1 MVHRLSEPSMI
12 LASPAGR
19 SILIAGL
26 LVLGLAAC
34 GRRGALEPP
43 PDPVA
48 IAAERQKA
56 AQRQAL
62 RASQNRGSVP
72 SGQSAP
78 ALEGQANVPGQA
90 QVADGG
96 DADDPEAEGPAAASP
111 TAALG
116 ATRKRVRQPFVIPK
130 EPFILDPLL

>member
-1 MVHRLSEPSMI
+1 MI

-19 SILIAGL
+19 SVLIAGL

-43 PDPVA
+43 PDPAA

-56 AQRQAL
+56 ALRQAAK
-62 RASQNRGSVP
+62 ASQNRGSAP
-72 SGQSAP
+72 SAQSAP
-78 ALEGQANVPGQA
+78 ALEGQTNVPGQA

-96 DADDPEAEGPAAASP
+96 DADDPDAEGPAASSP
-111 TAALG
+111 SPLG

>member
-1 MVHRLSEPSMI
+1 MSSRLP
-12 LASPAGR
+12 LPR
-19 SILIAGL
+19 LVIATC
-26 LVLGLAAC
+26 LVALSLTAC

-43 PDPVA
+43 PDPAA

-56 AQRQAL
+56 AQRQAV
-62 RASQNRGSVP
+62 RASQGRGSVP
-72 SGQSAP
+72 AGQSAP
-78 ALEGQANVPGQA
+78 TLEGQTNVPGQA

-111 TAALG
+111 TTDLG

>member
-1 MVHRLSEPSMI
+1 MM

-19 SILIAGL
+19 SLLIAGL
-26 LVLGLAAC
+26 LILELAAC

-43 PDPVA
+43 PDPAA
-48 IAAERQKA
+48 IAAEKQKA
-56 AQRQAL
+56 AQRQS
-62 RASQNRGSVP
+62 RASAGRGSVP

-78 ALEGQANVPGQA
+78 APEGQTNVPGQA

-96 DADDPEAEGPAAASP
+96 DADDPDAEGPAAASP
-111 TAALG
+111 ASALG
-116 ATRKRVRQPFVIPK
+116 GPRKRVRQPLVIPK

>member
-1 MVHRLSEPSMI
+1 MI

-19 SILIAGL
+19 SLLIAGL
-26 LVLGLAAC
+26 LVLALAAC
-34 GRRGALEPP
+34 GRRGALEAP
-43 PDPVA
+43 PDPAA

-78 ALEGQANVPGQA
+78 ALEGQTNVPGQA

-96 DADDPEAEGPAAASP
+96 DADDPEAEGPAAANP
-111 TAALG
+111 AGALG

>member
-1 MVHRLSEPSMI
+1 MI

-19 SILIAGL
+19 TFLIAGL

-48 IAAERQKA
+48 IAAEREKA

-62 RASQNRGSVP
+62 RSSQNRGSVP

-78 ALEGQANVPGQA
+78 ALEGQTNVPGQA

-96 DADDPEAEGPAAASP
+96 DADDPEAEGPVAASP
-111 TAALG
+111 AAALG